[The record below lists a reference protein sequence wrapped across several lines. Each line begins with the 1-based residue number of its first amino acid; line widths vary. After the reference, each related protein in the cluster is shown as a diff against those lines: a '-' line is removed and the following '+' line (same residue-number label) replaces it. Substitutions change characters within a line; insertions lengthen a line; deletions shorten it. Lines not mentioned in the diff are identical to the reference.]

1 MRLNL
6 FQLGCTVTMCLSQ
19 YGNAIALN
27 KDLETTQ
34 QFGQTDNEIADSYM
48 DDNLRQL
55 SQTYGVFDDF
65 EDSSEVKCK
74 AKKSSNDSSDSE
86 DSDLDTMQSV
96 NVKCGLPKDYRDKLD
111 NSLVNS
117 CPSCSKSSC
126 MSENRD
132 IAKQAIKA
140 VKGPK

>member
-1 MRLNL
+1 
-6 FQLGCTVTMCLSQ
+6 
-19 YGNAIALN
+19 
-27 KDLETTQ
+27 
-34 QFGQTDNEIADSYM
+34 M

-65 EDSSEVKCK
+65 EASSEVKCK
-74 AKKSSNDSSDSE
+74 AKKTSNDSSDSE

-126 MSENRD
+126 
-132 IAKQAIKA
+132 K
-140 VKGPK
+140 